1 MFNVNA
7 FFTNAAGTIF
17 RMPAAHCVRKDSRAF
32 MRVHRDTAWAPDNSV
47 P

>member
-1 MFNVNA
+1 LSD
-7 FFTNAAGTIF
+7 GE
-17 RMPAAHCVRKDSRAF
+17 DSRTF